1 MTTTEP
7 LDDRWEKSKVTICGE
22 SYPKHLYCGA
32 IYDFDANL
40 TKMTTYDP
48 GTDGGR
54 TRIVPDSTVK
64 ATEINS
70 CYEGMGT
77 TFVKNEKEY
86 MYPNAGSKPFD
97 LKRRVGFLR
106 GTEFKTFKDVLEP
119 LRPMPD
125 PNDPNLYPPGYKYQN
140 MVYYRKLSGRPSY
153 GETSGGNG
161 GDRNVMAMITI
172 DETHKIFQ
180 GPCSAFD
187 EANRVKLEEAEK
199 EASDANEEAKTTDAA
214 ATALE
219 DKADVSGDEKDIII
233 AQLSREV
240 ADAAEQKRKD
250 AQAAVDALTP
260 PTLNVLD
267 RFLGLNL
274 GVQIGIISG
283 AVVLLLILVVLLLGR
298 GKS

>member
-7 LDDRWEKSKVTICGE
+7 LDERWEKSKVTICGE
-22 SYPKHLYCGA
+22 SYPKYLYCGA

-48 GTDGGR
+48 STDGGR

-70 CYEGMGT
+70 CYEGMGP
-77 TFVKNEKEY
+77 TFVENEKEY

-172 DETHKIFQ
+172 DETHEIFQ
-180 GPCSAFD
+180 GPCI
-187 EANRVKLEEAEK
+187 EAEK
-199 EASDANEEAKTTDAA
+199 KASAANEEAKEKDSV
-214 ATALE
+214 ATVLE
-219 DKADVSGDEKDIII
+219 DKAKISGDENDILI
-233 AQLSREV
+233 AKVSREE
-240 ADAAEQKRKD
+240 ADAAEQKNKD
-250 AQAAVDALTP
+250 AQAEVDALTP

-267 RFLGLNL
+267 RFLALNM
-274 GVQIGIISG
+274 GVQIGMISG
-283 AVVLLLILVVLLLGR
+283 AVVLLLILIVLLRGG